1 MCMSC
6 AVGVPLPLKTAVGIP
21 LCSAASPHADA
32 LVLYSLRPL
41 KQCPL
46 TTNLLTHL
54 QLLATAADVCSVD
67 AEASAPDS
75 PGPRP
80 EAARLRCDS
89 LPVAAVAAGADGGD
103 GGARGGVGSSE
114 GGGAAQGGDTR
125 ASFKRALSL
134 GASLDTR
141 GRRRSRQL
149 RLRRESRLG
158 DAEAVRGCRLDDFD
172 CVIAG
177 IAHAESAPVATR
189 LLLRRPRP
197 AGCLFSLAAVV
208 SQAAKVVC
216 AGPSAVPCSGA
227 EAAAIGGGGVGGGGV
242 GGGGM
247 GGGGMGGGGMGGDVG
262 GGGSNVSTAAASP
275 EGGVSFATAGE
286 AAAASGGEGEGFRE
300 GCEDDLCTDQILTLI
315 ERALA
320 DEGGGCVL
328 RRGPGCCLCVWRP
341 AERRPVD
348 GECRCELSAG
358 LGEAEGGLLGRSLSA
373 SR

>member
-80 EAARLRCDS
+80 VAARLRCDS

-189 LLLRRPRP
+189 LLLRRLGRRAVSSHSPPSCLRRPRWCAPARRRCRAAAQRRRRSEAGAWEAGAWEAGAWEAGAWEGTWGEEAATSPRP
-197 AGCLFSLAAVV
+197 PRRPRAACRLRRR
-208 SQAAKVVC
+208 ARRRR
-216 AGPSAVPCSGA
+216 P
-227 EAAAIGGGGVGGGGV
+227 AAARGRG
-242 GGGGM
+242 
-247 GGGGMGGGGMGGDVG
+247 
-262 GGGSNVSTAAASP
+262 
-275 EGGVSFATAGE
+275 FA
-286 AAAASGGEGEGFRE
+286 
-300 GCEDDLCTDQILTLI
+300 
-315 ERALA
+315 
-320 DEGGGCVL
+320 
-328 RRGPGCCLCVWRP
+328 RGARTT
-341 AERRPVD
+341 
-348 GECRCELSAG
+348 SAPT
-358 LGEAEGGLLGRSLSA
+358 RS
-373 SR
+373 